1 MKNLLILTPH
11 MSTGGCPQ
19 VVVKKVEL
27 LKDYYNVIVVEWEM
41 IAWAFVVQRNKVID
55 MIGNKFISLSE
66 NKEYDLFNIIDDHN
80 VDYIMIEEF
89 SETFIPTHIMKRLYS
104 KNREYKIFET
114 THCSYTDPNWKKFL
128 PDKFIFVSPHSLEVF
143 KDLGVPMDLIEYPID
158 NRIPNKEHY
167 QSLLGLDPEYKHI
180 INIGL
185 FTHGKNQGY
194 AFEIAKL
201 LQEYKIKFHFLGN
214 QAGNF
219 IDYWK
224 PIMETKPDNCIV
236 WGERNDVDSF
246 IQACDVHLFSS
257 IMELNPLSIKESLEY
272 EKPTM
277 IFNLPTYKGK
287 YDTEKNINFLT
298 GDVKTD
304 SHNLLKILGI
314 EPKELKQPKIRVVHL
329 LLDPNEPEDLPLDSW
344 ESNIQRQE
352 YSIKCWENMKHK
364 FFEYIPRYTKVN
376 RTELPYDNCMDP
388 EIINPSKELKNEP
401 PVLTYGH
408 YGAYRAHTDGI
419 YENFSEDVDALIIV
433 EGDSYTNLT
442 PDEFYNKVL
451 ESYFLSKENNVALI
465 SYAELMYMTGSD
477 DYWGQVKTIGNW
489 WDVPHFLLGTTYMIM
504 SSHRDNVL
512 EQIKTK
518 GWHSPDIWLART
530 FGGKVKMLVSNEP
543 IVYQKQGYS
552 VLDYLEKW

>member
-1 MKNLLILTPH
+1 MKTLLILTPH

-19 VVVKKVEL
+19 VVAKKVEL
-27 LKDYYNVIVVEWEM
+27 LKDFYNVIVVEWEM
-41 IAWAFVVQRNKVID
+41 IAWSYVVQRNRVIN

-66 NKEYDLFNIIDDHN
+66 NKEYDLFNIIEDHK
-80 VDYIMIEEF
+80 VDCIMIEEF

-104 KNREYKIFET
+104 KDREYKIFET
-114 THCSYTDPNWKKFL
+114 THSSHTQPSWKKFL
-128 PDKFIFVSPHSLEVF
+128 PDKFIFVSPHSLDVF
-143 KDLGVPMDLIEYPID
+143 KDMGVPMDLIEYPID
-158 NRIPNKEHY
+158 KKTPNKEY
-167 QSLLGLDPEYKHI
+167 NQNLLGLDPEYKHVL
-180 INIGL
+180 NIGL
-185 FTHGKNQGY
+185 FTWGKNQGY
-194 AFEIAKL
+194 AFEVARL
-201 LQEYKIKFHFLGN
+201 LQDYKIKFHFVGN
-214 QAGNF
+214 QASNF
-219 IDYWK
+219 VDYWG
-224 PIMETKPDNCIV
+224 PIMETKPDNCVV
-236 WGERNDVDSF
+236 WGERNDVDTF
-246 IQACDVHLFSS
+246 IQASDVHLFSS

-277 IFNLPTYKGK
+277 IFNLSTYKGK

-298 GDVKTD
+298 GDVNTD

-314 EPKELKQPKIRVVHL
+314 QPKELKQPKIRVVHL

-344 ESNIQRQE
+344 QSNIQRQE

-376 RTELPYDNCMDP
+376 RTELPYDNCMNP

-419 YENFSEDVDALIIV
+419 YENFSEDIDALIIV

-442 PDEFYNKVL
+442 PDEFYDKIL
-451 ESYFLSKENNVALI
+451 ESYFLSKENNVALV

-477 DYWGQVKTIGNW
+477 NYWGQVKTIGNW
-489 WDVPHFLLGTTYMIM
+489 WDVPHFLLGTTYMVM

>member
-1 MKNLLILTPH
+1 MKNLLIITPH

-19 VVVKKVEL
+19 VVAKKVEL
-27 LKDYYNVIVVEWEM
+27 LKDYYNVIVVEWECV
-41 IAWAFVVQRNKVID
+41 AWAYVVQRNRVIN
-55 MIGNKFISLSE
+55 MIGDRFITLSE
-66 NKEYDLFNIIDDHN
+66 NKEYDLFNIIEDHK
-80 VDYIMIEEF
+80 VDYVMIEEF

-104 KNREYKIFET
+104 KDRQYKIFET

-128 PDKFIFVSPHSLEVF
+128 PDKFIFVSPHSLDVF

-158 NRIPNKEHY
+158 IKTPNKEWA
-167 QSLLGLDPEYKHI
+167 QEQLMLDPEWKHI

-185 FTHGKNQGY
+185 FTSGKNQGY
-194 AFEIAKL
+194 AFEIARL
-201 LQEYKIKFHFLGN
+201 LQEYKIMFHFIGN

-219 IDYWK
+219 INYWQ
-224 PIMETKPDNCIV
+224 PIMETKPNNCVV
-236 WGERNDVDSF
+236 WGERNDVDTF

-287 YDTEKNINFLT
+287 YDNEKYINFLT
-298 GDVKTD
+298 GNVEID
-304 SHNLLKILGI
+304 SQNLLKILGI
-314 EPKELKQPKIRVVHL
+314 KPKEPKIRVVNL

-344 ESNIQRQE
+344 KSNIQRQE

-419 YENFSEDVDALIIV
+419 YENFSEDIDALIIV

-442 PDEFYNKVL
+442 PDEFYDKVL
-451 ESYFLSKENNVALI
+451 ESYFLSKENNAALI
-465 SYAELMYMTGSD
+465 SYAELMYMTGTD

-504 SSHRDNVL
+504 SSHIDNVL
-512 EQIKTK
+512 EQIKTQ

-530 FGGKVKMLVSNEP
+530 FGGKVKMLVSKDP